1 MQSRKEWRARAK
13 KADSSFERL
22 GEDGR
27 GEGGGRLSG
36 EKGREPSEA
45 LVPLPLLEMS

>member
-22 GEDGR
+22 GEDG
-27 GEGGGRLSG
+27 GGG
-36 EKGREPSEA
+36 EDD
-45 LVPLPLLEMS
+45 

>member
-22 GEDGR
+22 RED
-27 GEGGGRLSG
+27 GGGREG
-36 EKGREPSEA
+36 GRRTIERREGT
-45 LVPLPLLEMS
+45 